1 MTALSVRVW
10 WWRLRDWMRR
20 KLPARQPVQ
29 TITLDLDGKTLLVL
43 SDEVPMARLTLMQ
56 TQLGRF
62 LADDKARVAILDGIP
77 GPIRVIRVQH

>member
-1 MTALSVRVW
+1 MTALSVRVR
-10 WWRLRDWMRR
+10 WWRMMDWLRR

-29 TITLDLDGKTLLVL
+29 TITLDMDGKTLLVF
-43 SDEVPMARLTLMQ
+43 SDNVPMARLALMQ
-56 TQLGRF
+56 SQLGRF